1 MSLKKLT
8 LMMAALTMLV
18 VFAACGSSE
27 EDQGS
32 NEGQSTQGEAETS
45 ETTSDVQEAPDQG
58 GDTSET
64 TPDVQVAP
72 DQGDDVSGEESSS
85 GPENKMMKLT
95 VPNMAELD
103 NDDVPTGKGS
113 VEALFKDYAGVH
125 LQGTGYPWDEEANVY
140 IAGHRLGFQGTSSYL
155 AFWDVDKLQN
165 GDEIFLEDSTGK
177 RYTYEVFNTIVTD
190 PTDLSVLEPIEG
202 KNIVSLQ
209 TCTLP
214 DYSERIIVQ
223 GELKT

>member
-8 LMMAALTMLV
+8 LMVAAITMLLV
-18 VFAACGSSE
+18 LAACGSSE
-27 EDQGS
+27 EDQGA
-32 NEGQSTQGEAETS
+32 NEGQGTQKEAKTS
-45 ETTSDVQEAPDQG
+45 QTTPDAQVAPDQG
-58 GDTSET
+58 GDTSE
-64 TPDVQVAP
+64 
-72 DQGDDVSGEESSS
+72 EEASN

-113 VEALFKDYAGVH
+113 VESLFENYAGVH
-125 LQGTGYPWDEEANVY
+125 LQGTGFPWDEEANVY
-140 IAGHRLGFQGTSSYL
+140 IAGHRLGFQGTPSYL
-155 AFWDVDKLQN
+155 AFWDVDRLQN
-165 GDEIFLEDSTGK
+165 GDEIFLEDANGK

-223 GELKT
+223 GELKA